1 MDFDLIVLGSGPGGY
16 VAAIRASQLGL
27 KTAIVERENLGG
39 ICLNWGC
46 IPTKALLKSAQ
57 VFDYL
62 NHASEYGISVKDAS
76 YDFGAVVKRSREVA
90 DGMSKGVQFLMK
102 KNKIEVIMGN
112 GKLVAANK
120 LQVTDQEGNSKE
132 ITAKSIIVATGAR
145 SRELPNIKQ
154 DGKKIIGY
162 RQAMTLDKQP
172 SKLVVMGSGA
182 IGSEFAYFYQTMGTE
197 VTLIEYMDN
206 IVPVEDE
213 EVSKQLGRSF
223 KKIGMNV
230 LTSTEVL
237 GVDTSGKGCVV
248 TYKDKKGTEA
258 TIECDV
264 VLSAV
269 GVVANIENIGLED
282 VGVATDRGKIMV
294 NEYYETNIPGIFAIG
309 DCVPGQA
316 LAHVASA
323 EGIICV
329 EKIAGHHPEPLDY
342 SNIPGCTYCSP
353 EVASVGMTEKAAKDA
368 GYEIKVGKFPFSA
381 SGKAKAAGH
390 SDGFVKLIFDAKYG
404 ELLGGHMIGYNVTE
418 MVAELVA
425 IRKLETTG
433 HELIKTV
440 HPHPTMSEAIM
451 EAAAAAYDE
460 VIHL

>member
-1 MDFDLIVLGSGPGGY
+1 MSYDLIVIGSGPGGY

-27 KTAIVERENLGG
+27 KTAIVEKESLGG

-46 IPTKALLKSAQ
+46 IPTKALLKSAS
-57 VFDYL
+57 VFQYL
-62 NHASEYGISVKDAS
+62 EHAG
-76 YDFGAVVKRSREVA
+76 DFGITVTGGKADFDKVIGRSRDVA

-102 KNKIEVIMGN
+102 KNKIDVINGF
-112 GKLVAANK
+112 GKLLAPGKVE
-120 LQVTDQEGNSKE
+120 VTAEDGTKQTVEGKN
-132 ITAKSIIVATGAR
+132 IIMALGAR
-145 SRELPNIKQ
+145 SRVLPNLPQ

-162 RQAMTLDKQP
+162 REAMTLPKLP
-172 SKLVVMGSGA
+172 KKLVVVGSGA
-182 IGSEFAYFYQTMGTE
+182 IGSEFAYFYQAMGTE
-197 VTLIEYMDN
+197 VTLIELAPN

-223 KKIGMNV
+223 KKMGMKVMTNATV
-230 LTSTEVL
+230 ES
-237 GVDTSGKGCVV
+237 VDTKGAGCSV
-248 TYKDKKGTEA
+248 TVKTKKGEEQ
-258 TIECDV
+258 IKCDV

-269 GVVANIENIGLED
+269 GIVANLENCGLED
-282 VGVATDRGKIMV
+282 VGVATDRGKIVV
-294 NEYYETNIPGIFAIG
+294 NDYYQTNIPGIFAIG

-329 EKIAGHHPEPLDY
+329 EKISGKNPEALDY
-342 SNIPGCTYCSP
+342 GNIPGCTYCSP
-353 EVASVGMTEKAAKDA
+353 EVASVGMTEAAAKEA
-368 GYEIKVGKFPFSA
+368 GYELKVGKFPFSA

-390 SDGFVKLIFDAKYG
+390 PEGFVKLIFDAKYG

-418 MVAELVA
+418 LVAELVA
-425 IRKLETTG
+425 VRKLETTG
-433 HELIKTV
+433 HELISTV